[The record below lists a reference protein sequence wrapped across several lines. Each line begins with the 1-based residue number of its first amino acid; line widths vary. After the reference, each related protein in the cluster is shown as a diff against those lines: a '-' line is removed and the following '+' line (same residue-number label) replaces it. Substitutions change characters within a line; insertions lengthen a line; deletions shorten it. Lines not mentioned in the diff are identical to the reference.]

1 MAAAAKFSYQ
11 RLRNGDDELDVD
23 DIGERLTG
31 RSRSFYR
38 LKRIPVRRRF
48 RLKVPSLKRFLRG
61 KIKLVRLSFAKVMKR
76 LKDSQSHFGDLFV
89 GNYVFIQ
96 VNPTTMKCFA
106 KSCEGPGL
114 KALPSRYSFPRIA

>member
-23 DIGERLTG
+23 DIGERLTR